1 MGTAAYGLGTLD
13 AAAQE
18 PQKPNTLS
26 DKERADGWK
35 LLFDGKSTSGWRGF
49 KKDRCP
55 DGWKVVDGALVR
67 AEGGGDIITTE
78 EYDNFELAFEWKV
91 AEGAN
96 SGVFYRVSENAGA
109 VYETAPEYQ
118 ILDNAKHPDGQ
129 HKVTSAASNYAL
141 HAPTKDMTLPV
152 GQWNRSKI
160 VVNVNHVEHWLNGE
174 KVVQYEL
181 GSDEWTALVKASKFK
196 SMPRYGKEPKGH
208 IALQDHGNHVEYRSI
223 KIRSIKSKS

>member
-1 MGTAAYGLGTLD
+1 MTTFLKNLGYWVVAGVVEMSTVVSGFGSLE
-13 AAAQE
+13 AAADE

-35 LLFDGKSTSGWRGF
+35 LLFDGKTTSGWRGF

-55 DGWKVVDGALVR
+55 DGWRVVDGALVR
-67 AEGGGDIITTE
+67 AEGGGDIVTTE
-78 EYDNFELAFEWKV
+78 DFDSFELAFEWKV

-118 ILDNAKHPDGQ
+118 VLDNEKHPDGQ

-141 HAPTKDMTLPV
+141 HAPSKDMTRPV
-152 GQWNRSKI
+152 GQWNMEIGRA
-160 VVNVNHVEHWLNGE
+160 HV
-174 KVVQYEL
+174 
-181 GSDEWTALVKASKFK
+181 
-196 SMPRYGKEPKGH
+196 
-208 IALQDHGNHVEYRSI
+208 
-223 KIRSIKSKS
+223 